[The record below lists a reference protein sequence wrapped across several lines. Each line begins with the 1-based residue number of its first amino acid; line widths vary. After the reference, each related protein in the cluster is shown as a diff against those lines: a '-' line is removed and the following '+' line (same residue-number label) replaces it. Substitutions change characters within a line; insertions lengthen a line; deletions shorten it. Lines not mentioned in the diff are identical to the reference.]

1 MTATPEPTVPPLTSP
16 LLRGKTVVLTGGTGG
31 IGRVTAR
38 LFADQG
44 ARVAVID
51 TAPNTESFARELGD
65 AHLGLVV
72 DVSDKSAC
80 ESATAAV
87 QRTFGR
93 IDVLVTMAGPVFPG
107 KTTEVTREDYD
118 LLMDS
123 HLRGTFNMCQVAVP
137 QFRAQ
142 GAGNIVCMSS
152 IAPERGGGLRGG
164 VHYAAA
170 KGGILGMMRA
180 MARELAPENIRVN
193 AICPGAI
200 FTGRRPYAE
209 MNAQFANN
217 AIPMGRVGMA
227 EEVARV
233 FLFLASDMSTYM
245 TGATIDV
252 NGGLHIH

>member
-1 MTATPEPTVPPLTSP
+1 MTTTSEPTLPPLTMP
-16 LLRGKTVVLTGGTGG
+16 LLQDKTVILTGGAGG

-51 TAPNTESFARELGD
+51 NAPNTVSFAAELGK
-65 AHLGLVV
+65 AHLGFVT
-72 DVSDKSAC
+72 DVGSKSAC
-80 ESATAAV
+80 EDAVISATKAFA
-87 QRTFGR
+87 RL
-93 IDVLVTMAGPVFPG
+93 DVLVTMAGPVFPG

-118 LLMDS
+118 LLIDT
-123 HLRGTFNMCQVAVP
+123 HLRGTFNMCQVVIP
-137 QFRAQ
+137 QLRQQ

-152 IAPERGGGLRGG
+152 IAAERGGGLRGG

-170 KGGILGMMRA
+170 KGGILGLMRA

-193 AICPGAI
+193 AVCPGAI

-209 MNAQFANN
+209 MNAQFATN
-217 AIPMGRVGMA
+217 AIPMGRVGLA

-233 FLFLASDMSTYM
+233 FLFLASDLSTYM

-252 NGGLHIH
+252 NGGLHIA